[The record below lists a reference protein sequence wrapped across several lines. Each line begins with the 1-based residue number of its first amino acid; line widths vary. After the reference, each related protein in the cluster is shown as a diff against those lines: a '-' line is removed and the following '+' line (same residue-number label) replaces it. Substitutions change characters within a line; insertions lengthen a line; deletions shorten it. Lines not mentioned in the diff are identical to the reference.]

1 MFSRTRT
8 MMTPP
13 LVAAIFAMSGC
24 GIETTQQ
31 IPSAASPT
39 ASSSSN
45 APAEIK
51 SNIEKSVA
59 AESAPAG
66 TEKEKTAP
74 APESVAT
81 ASKPVEPKALAAAAP
96 SSAAP
101 AAVDGVKLVPA
112 KWNEYIEFVKPKNG
126 KKFTL
131 VDAWATWCAPCKE
144 NFPHV
149 VEMHEKYGPKGLQVI
164 SLSMDDMSDPKA
176 VKEATE
182 FLVSKKAVFTNLIM
196 NESQDVAFDKLEIS
210 AIPSVFLFDA
220 QGKEVH
226 RFTLE
231 DPNDQF
237 TYDQVEKAIEALLDG
252 KPIPSFKKSPTK

>member
-1 MFSRTRT
+1 MFHRTRT
-8 MMTPP
+8 MMTPL
-13 LVAAIFAMSGC
+13 LVAAIFAMAGC

-31 IPSAASPT
+31 ISPAASPT
-39 ASSSSN
+39 ASSS

-66 TEKEKTAP
+66 TEKEKPAP
-74 APESVAT
+74 APENVVTDA
-81 ASKPVEPKALAAAAP
+81 KPVEPKALAAAVP
-96 SSAAP
+96 SAAAP
-101 AAVDGVKLVPA
+101 AEVDGVKLVPA
-112 KWNEYIEFVKPKNG
+112 KWNEYLEFVKPKDG
-126 KKFTL
+126 RKFTL

-164 SLSMDDMSDPKA
+164 SLSMDDMSDSKA

-252 KPIPSFKKSPTK
+252 KPIPSFKKSPAK

>member
-1 MFSRTRT
+1 MFRRTRT

-13 LVAAIFAMSGC
+13 LVAAIFAMAGC
-24 GIETTQQ
+24 GVETSQQ
-31 IPSAASPT
+31 IKPAASPST
-39 ASSSSN
+39 SSSTNSS
-45 APAEIK
+45 AEIK
-51 SNIEKSVA
+51 GNIERSVS
-59 AESAPAG
+59 AESSQAG
-66 TEKEKTAP
+66 AATDKP
-74 APESVAT
+74 APTPDSGVKDT
-81 ASKPVEPKALAAAAP
+81 RPVEPKALAAAAP
-96 SSAAP
+96 SAGAP
-101 AAVDGVKLVPA
+101 AEVDGVKLVPA
-112 KWNEYIEFVKPKNG
+112 KWNEYVEFVKPKDG

-164 SLSMDDMSDPKA
+164 SLSMDDMSDAKA

-196 NESQDVAFDKLEIS
+196 NESQDFAFDKLEIS

-252 KPIPSFKKSPTK
+252 KPIPSFKKSSAK

>member
-1 MFSRTRT
+1 

-13 LVAAIFAMSGC
+13 LVAAIFAMAGC
-24 GIETTQQ
+24 GVETTHQLTPAAGSAASAPEKVQ
-31 IPSAASPT
+31 GDVKPSAAP
-39 ASSSSN
+39 
-45 APAEIK
+45 E
-51 SNIEKSVA
+51 
-59 AESAPAG
+59 
-66 TEKEKTAP
+66 TAP
-74 APESVAT
+74 AVAGSENLPVAPEAA
-81 ASKPVEPKALAAAAP
+81 ASEVKAVQPKAL
-96 SSAAP
+96 SAAP
-101 AAVDGVKLVPA
+101 AQAAPAQVDGVKLVPA
-112 KWNEYIEFVKPKNG
+112 KWDEYVELVKPKDG
-126 KKFTL
+126 KKYKL

-164 SLSMDDMSDPKA
+164 SLSMDDLSDAKA

-196 NESQDVAFDKLEIS
+196 NESQDVAFDKLQIS

-252 KPIPSFKKSPTK
+252 KPIPSFKKPAAK

>member
-1 MFSRTRT
+1 MFRRTRT

-24 GIETTQQ
+24 GVETTHQ
-31 IPSAASPT
+31 ISPAASPT

-59 AESAPAG
+59 AESATAD
-66 TEKEKTAP
+66 TEKEKPAP
-74 APESVAT
+74 APESVVTDA
-81 ASKPVEPKALAAAAP
+81 KPVEPKALAAASP
-96 SSAAP
+96 SAAP

-112 KWNEYIEFVKPKNG
+112 KWNEYLEFVKPKDG

-164 SLSMDDMSDPKA
+164 SLSMDDLTDAKA
-176 VKEATE
+176 VREATE
-182 FLVSKKAVFTNLIM
+182 FLISKKAAFTNLIM

-237 TYDQVEKAIEALLDG
+237 TYDQVEKAIEALLEG
-252 KPIPSFKKSPTK
+252 KPIPSFKKSPAK

>member
-1 MFSRTRT
+1 MLRRTRT

-13 LVAAIFAMSGC
+13 LVAAIFAMAGC
-24 GIETTQQ
+24 GVETTQQ
-31 IPSAASPT
+31 IAPAASPA
-39 ASSSSN
+39 ASSISN

-51 SNIEKSVA
+51 SNIEQAVA
-59 AESAPAG
+59 SESAPAG
-66 TEKEKTAP
+66 NATEKPAQ

-81 ASKPVEPKALAAAAP
+81 ASKPVEPKALGAATPAA
-96 SSAAP
+96 AAP

-112 KWNEYIEFVKPKNG
+112 KWNEYVEFVKPKNG

-252 KPIPSFKKSPTK
+252 KPVPSFKKSPAK